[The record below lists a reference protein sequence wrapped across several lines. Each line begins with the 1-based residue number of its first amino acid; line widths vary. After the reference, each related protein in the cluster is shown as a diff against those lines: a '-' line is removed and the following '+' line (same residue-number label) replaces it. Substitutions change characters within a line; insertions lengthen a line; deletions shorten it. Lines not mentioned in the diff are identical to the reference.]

1 MRVLEVLRENN
12 MNSNSAFEILEL
24 EFQRESWETLLVCAI
39 WCAISAENFVCHLLT
54 CVPFLPC
61 R

>member
-24 EFQRESWETLLVCAI
+24 EFQRESWRD
-39 WCAISAENFVCHLLT
+39 SGS
-54 CVPFLPC
+54 CVPSGVQSLPRISC
-61 R
+61 VT